1 MTNEQVWQ
9 HFEIATPADHFWR
22 MNGAPKKGEFGGA
35 CNTQSCAHADADW
48 YSRSSGKYYCDA
60 CARQLN
66 EACLAQG
73 SRKVC
78 ELHF

>member
-1 MTNEQVWQ
+1 MAPENVWQ
-9 HFEIATPADHFWR
+9 HFEVASPADHFWR
-22 MNGAPKKGEFGGA
+22 LHGAPQKGEYGGA
-35 CNTQSCAHADADW
+35 CNTQSCAHAGADW

>member
-1 MTNEQVWQ
+1 MADEQAQVL
-9 HFEIATPADHFWR
+9 EHFWPGHPAPQK
-22 MNGAPKKGEFGGA
+22 GAFGGG
-35 CNTQSCAHADADW
+35 CNTQTCAHSGADW
-48 YSRSSGKYYCDA
+48 YSRSSGKYYCDE

-73 SRKVC
+73 ARKTC

>member
-1 MTNEQVWQ
+1 MAHDQVWQ
-9 HFEIATPADHFWR
+9 HFEIASPAEHFWR
-22 MNGAPKKGEFGGA
+22 VHGSPRKGEFGGV
-35 CNTQSCAHADADW
+35 CNTQSCAHTGADW

-66 EACLAQG
+66 ETCLAQG
-73 SRKVC
+73 ARKIC